1 MKTLIRYLLLIIL
14 VISFSANVFAYD
26 FYRGGIYYAINSDG
40 TTVSVTRES
49 NYSSSYSGDVTI
61 PSTVTING
69 TTYSVTSIGGSAFR
83 YCTGLTSIT
92 IPNSVTSIGFDAF
105 RNCTG
110 LTSITIPNSVTSIS
124 YSAFQNCT
132 GLTSVTIGDNVTSIG
147 SDAFRNC
154 TGLTSITI
162 PNSVTSISYSAFNG
176 CRYLTS
182 ITIGNSVTSI
192 GDSAFSG
199 CNNIMILNW
208 DAKNCTTYNFAFSR
222 KTSITTVTIGDSVET
237 LPRSFLSNCTGV
249 TSITIPNSV
258 TSIGSSAFSDCNNI
272 TTLNW
277 NAKNCTTYNSAFANK
292 SSITSVT
299 IGDSVEVIPNSF
311 LSGCTGLTSITIPN
325 SVTSIGDFAFYNCP
339 LFSVGE
345 LDLSN
350 VTSIGV
356 GAFAIIRGV
365 TGGISSLTLS
375 SSLTTI
381 PKDAFRGRGLAS
393 VSIPNSVTS
402 IGNNAFYNCDNIIN
416 ISTNAEYIGDSAFAN
431 CDRLVNV
438 NLSNNAKVIGKR
450 AFTNCFR
457 LQNISLGNN
466 LDTIG
471 KNAFDGCIRLNKP
484 MLSDSLLYIGDSA
497 FRRCLLFDSTLIIP
511 SKVNYIGNYAF
522 DSCSLI
528 TELRMKSEAPPT
540 IFNNTFRTISTNIP
554 VRVPCGKVI
563 DYYTTNY
570 WENFPNILEDTPFL
584 IEVFSDNE
592 TMGSVEVVQQPVCN
606 NYQTI
611 IRANANDSYHF
622 VRWSDGNENNPRVF
636 YADRD
641 SSFTAI
647 FMQNTAYL
655 TIHSSDSTM
664 GNVSGTGLYAYRQNV
679 TISAT
684 PNTNYHF
691 LQWSDGNTDNPR
703 IILATQDSVFT
714 ALFASNISNISVL
727 NNNADMGTVNGSG
740 VYYYQNQIVISATAN
755 YGYHFTS
762 WNDGNTDN
770 PRMITVDKDSVFRAN
785 FAVNIYSLSVNSS
798 NATMGYTEGTGNYN
812 YLSQVGISATN
823 NYGYHFTQWSDGNT
837 NNPRTIT
844 IERDSVFI
852 AQFVANTYT
861 ITTEANDNV
870 MGSAYGGGSYSY
882 NTQKVISAAANY
894 GYHFVA
900 WSDGSTENPRTVT
913 ITSNANYTAMF
924 EINTYN
930 IITNS
935 SNPAI
940 GTASG
945 GGTYEYNTPINIYAN
960 ANYGYHFT
968 QWSDGNTDNPRLVTV
983 IQNATYTAQFGIN
996 SYSVNVE
1003 SNNQT
1008 KGSVTGNGSYIYNT
1022 PATISA
1028 MANYGYH
1035 FTQWNDG
1042 NTENPRTV
1050 IITQNMSFT
1059 AQFDNNY
1066 YTITTNSNN
1075 NALGNVYGG
1084 GSYEYNS
1091 ITSLTA
1097 QANNH
1102 YHFLRW
1108 NDNITDNPRTI
1119 NVLQDS
1125 IFTAF
1130 FEIDTHNVS
1139 LLSANETMG
1148 LVTGQ
1153 GSFDYG
1159 SLQTINATANYGY
1172 HFVSWSDGSTQ
1183 NPRNILL
1190 TQDTILT
1197 AYFVENNY
1205 NVSLYVN
1212 DTNRG
1217 RVAGSGEYTYRSQ
1230 AILTATEKYGYHFS
1244 SWNDGNTENP
1254 RNIFVER
1261 DTNLIAIFEYNI
1273 YTLNVNTNNNFG
1285 TVSGT
1290 GEYNYLTN
1298 VTLMAIPDEHY
1309 HFVAWN
1315 DGVTQNPRNITIV
1328 QDTSFTAIF
1337 EIDTHNVVVGVNDET
1352 LGEVIG
1358 GGTFDYGSST
1368 SLQAS
1373 GIMGY
1378 HFSQWADGN
1387 TENPRTVIITQD
1399 TNFVA
1404 IFEID
1409 TFFVSVMANDETMGT
1424 TLGNGIYDWNT
1435 EITISATPE
1444 EHYHFVS
1451 WSDGNTSNPRIVVI
1465 DKDTTF
1471 VALFEEDDKYS
1482 LQIVSSNNTMGTVEG
1497 SGVYYA
1503 GETVRIKAIANEH
1516 YHFSQWSD
1524 GSTDNPRWITVISDN
1539 TFVANFAK
1547 DTYLVSV
1554 ESENLAMGTV
1564 SGSGEFEYGDNIVIS
1579 ANASEG
1585 YKFLQWNDGNTDNPR
1600 QIRVENDSTFIAN
1613 FTVDDG
1619 VGLQDKEKDDIS
1631 ISFYPNPTSENSLLS
1646 VKGLN
1651 EDATVVV
1658 TDVQGKVIAS
1668 SKLMKGHQTME
1679 IESARLASGI
1689 YYVRVQNANS
1699 VRTEKLIKE

>member
-1 MKTLIRYLLLIIL
+1 MKKIFLLTIVIL
-14 VISFSANVFAYD
+14 SSFNAK
-26 FYRGGIYYAINSDG
+26 
-40 TTVSVTRES
+40 
-49 NYSSSYSGDVTI
+49 SYSFYSNCNTGQTLYYKITSNNTVAVTYPWSGLSGSYYYSYSKPLGNLAIPDSVLDNGIWYKVTSVDNHAFSDCSGLTSVTI
-61 PSTVTING
+61 PN
-69 TTYSVTSIGGSAFR
+69 SVTSIGSYAF
-83 YCTGLTSIT
+83 YDCTGLTSVTIPNSVTSIEEGAFYHCTGLTSIT
-92 IPNSVTSIGFDAF
+92 IPNSVTSIARIAFFNCSSLTTINYDAICCEGPGFTDTYTTAGYYSLSWLSGC
-105 RNCTG
+105 N
-110 LTSITIPNSVTSIS
+110 SITNIK
-124 YSAFQNCT
+124 
-132 GLTSVTIGDNVTSIG
+132 IGDNVKK
-147 SDAFRNC
+147 
-154 TGLTSITI
+154 I
-162 PNSVTSISYSAFNG
+162 PDNFLPI
-176 CRYLTS
+176 
-182 ITIGNSVTSI
+182 
-192 GDSAFSG
+192 
-199 CNNIMILNW
+199 
-208 DAKNCTTYNFAFSR
+208 TYN
-222 KTSITTVTIGDSVET
+222 SI
-237 LPRSFLSNCTGV
+237 
-249 TSITIPNSV
+249 
-258 TSIGSSAFSDCNNI
+258 NI
-272 TTLNW
+272 NIVNW
-277 NAKNCTTYNSAFANK
+277 NAKNCTTYNDAFANK
-292 SSITSVT
+292 TGITTVS
-299 IGDSVEVIPNSF
+299 IGDSVEVIPANF
-311 LSGCTGLTSITIPN
+311 LYGCTGLSSINIPN
-325 SVTSIGDFAFYNCP
+325 SVTY
-339 LFSVGE
+339 
-345 LDLSN
+345 
-350 VTSIGV
+350 
-356 GAFAIIRGV
+356 
-365 TGGISSLTLS
+365 
-375 SSLTTI
+375 
-381 PKDAFRGRGLAS
+381 
-393 VSIPNSVTS
+393 
-402 IGNNAFYNCDNIIN
+402 IGNNAFYGCTSLPIENNMRYADTYLVEMVNKTESTAIIKEGTRFIGNNAFANCDNIIN

-438 NLSNNAKVIGKR
+438 NLSDSAKVIDKR

-466 LDTIG
+466 LDTID

-484 MLSDSLLYIGDSA
+484 LLSDSLLYIGDSA

-528 TELRMKSEAPPT
+528 TELRMKSETPPT

-861 ITTEANDNV
+861 ITTEANDNA

-1075 NALGNVYGG
+1075 NVLGNVYGG

-1564 SGSGEFEYGDNIVIS
+1564 SGSGEYEYGDNIVIS

-1631 ISFYPNPTSENSLLS
+1631 ISLYPNPTSENSLLS